1 MKTWIFDVDVTL
13 TPSRSK
19 MEPDFEDFFY
29 FWVTNND
36 TYLCSGSDLDKIKEQ
51 LTPRILNSVKGVF
64 TCMANVYHEKGE
76 EVYRNDFTP
85 PEGLE
90 EDLNN
95 ILQTSEF
102 KKRTGNHIEKR
113 IGAWNFSEVGR
124 NAIPAEREEY
134 KQWDDIH
141 NSRQRICKLLNNKY
155 GDKIDTSLGGDISI
169 DICNKGGD
177 KRQVVEYL
185 SDLDYENVI
194 FVGDRIHPGGND
206 YALAVAIEAAGGKY
220 HKVSNWRDTRNFLSE
235 KIIIKN
241 LTT

>member
-95 ILQTSEF
+95 ILQASEY
-102 KKRTGNHIEKR
+102 KNRTGNHVEKR
-113 IGAWNFSEVGR
+113 TGAWNFSEVGR

-185 SDLDYENVI
+185 SALDYKNVTFI
-194 FVGDRIHPGGND
+194 GDRIHPGGND
-206 YALAVAIEAAGGKY
+206 YALAVAIEAAGGKS

-235 KIIIKN
+235 RIIINN